1 VELNEL
7 LRSSGPISHE
17 EAGRLIDAGA
27 DALDAGD
34 AEAALERFWRAAGSG
49 DLNLAGRASIGAAEA
64 LVRLGRDDEAREL
77 LHGASQSGEQE
88 VRFVARRRL
97 AALHVTA
104 GRLQDA
110 LGEYQRAERDAPNDR
125 ARAEVA
131 SRIGWLIKETGG
143 SGVRARL
150 AFARSRGGVM
160 DRVAPT
166 AALLITG
173 VVSAAALAFPR
184 VLEPLALIKV
194 DSAGGD
200 FLSAEPWRLLTVALV
215 HGSPLHLLFNLFALD
230 LGARLVQRLY
240 GTQRLALWYLLGVV
254 GASLAS
260 AIWTPQIPSVGASG
274 GVFALFGVAL
284 GAEWAHRPLVE
295 RGVRAAL
302 AQIGGLI
309 AINLVFGLGLNVVGG
324 GIDNAAHLGGLAL
337 GLLLGVLVPP
347 TRAESMRSRWAGV
360 ISGGAGREQVYI
372 ALVAIGLLFI
382 FLNWYPLA
390 LMRTTLPI

>member
-1 VELNEL
+1 MELEEL
-7 LRSSGPISHE
+7 LRSNGPISHE

-34 AEAALERFWRAAGSG
+34 AEAALQLFWRAAGSG
-49 DLNLAGRASIGAAEA
+49 DLNLAGRASIGAAES
-64 LVRLGRDDEAREL
+64 LVRLGRNEEAREL
-77 LHGASQSGEQE
+77 LHGASQSGERE

-150 AFARSRGGVM
+150 AFARSRGGFA
-160 DRVAPT
+160 DRMAPM
-166 AALLITG
+166 AMLLATG
-173 VVSAAALAFPR
+173 VVSAAALALPSL
-184 VLEPLALIKV
+184 LEPLALFKL
-194 DSAGGD
+194 DSTGGD

-240 GTQRLALWYLLGVV
+240 GTPRLVFWYLLGVV

-260 AIWTPQIPSVGASG
+260 AIWTPLVPSVGASG

-347 TRAESMRSRWAGV
+347 TRAESMRSRWVGV
-360 ISGGAGREQVYI
+360 IGAGAGREQVST
-372 ALVAIGLLFI
+372 ALVALGLLLI
-382 FLNWYPLA
+382 FLNWYSFA
-390 LMRTTLPI
+390 LMRTTLPF

>member
-1 VELNEL
+1 MELEEL
-7 LRSSGPISHE
+7 LRSNGPISHE

-34 AEAALERFWRAAGSG
+34 AEAALQLFWRAAGSG
-49 DLNLAGRASIGAAEA
+49 DLNLAGRASIGAAES
-64 LVRLGRDDEAREL
+64 LVRLGRDEEAREL
-77 LHGASQSGEQE
+77 LHGASQSGERD

-125 ARAEVA
+125 ARSEVA

-150 AFARSRGGVM
+150 AFARSRGGLA
-160 DRVAPT
+160 DRVAPM
-166 AALLITG
+166 ALLLATG
-173 VVSAAALAFPR
+173 VVSAAALALPR
-184 VLEPLALIKV
+184 LLEPLALIKL
-194 DSAGGD
+194 DSTGGD

-240 GTQRLALWYLLGVV
+240 GTPRLVFWYLLGVV

-260 AIWTPQIPSVGASG
+260 AIWTPSVPSVGASG

-309 AINLVFGLGLNVVGG
+309 AINLVFGLGLNVAGG

-347 TRAESMRSRWAGV
+347 TRAESMRSRWVGV
-360 ISGGAGREQVYI
+360 IGAGAGREQVST
-372 ALVAIGLLFI
+372 ALVALGLLLI
-382 FLNWYPLA
+382 FLNWYSFA
-390 LMRTTLPI
+390 LMRTTLPF

>member
-1 VELNEL
+1 VEINEL
-7 LRSSGPISHE
+7 LRTSGPISHDD
-17 EAGRLIDAGA
+17 AGRLIDSGA

-34 AEAALERFWRAAGSG
+34 AEVALECFWRAAGSG

-77 LHGASQSGEQE
+77 LQGASQSGEQE

-104 GRLQDA
+104 GRLHEA
-110 LGEYQRAERDAPNDR
+110 LAEYQRAERDAPSER

-143 SGVRARL
+143 SSVRARL
-150 AFARSRGGVM
+150 AFARSRGGVT
-160 DRVAPT
+160 DRIVPLAM
-166 AALLITG
+166 LLVTG
-173 VVSAAALAFPR
+173 VVSAAALALPR
-184 VLEPLALIKV
+184 LLEPLALIKV
-194 DSAGGD
+194 ANGD
-200 FLSAEPWRLLTVALV
+200 FLSSEPWRLLTVALV
-215 HGSPLHLLFNLFALD
+215 HGSPLHLLFNLFAMD

-240 GTQRLALWYLLGVV
+240 GAQRLLFWYLLGVI

-260 AIWTPQIPSVGASG
+260 AIWTPLIPSVGASG

-309 AINLVFGLGLNVVGG
+309 AINLLFGLGLNVAGG

-337 GLLLGVLVPP
+337 GLLLGVFVPP

-360 ISGGAGREQVYI
+360 SSRGRGGERLYTLIVVF
-372 ALVAIGLLFI
+372 ALLVI
-382 FLNWYPLA
+382 FLNWYSLA
-390 LMRTTLPI
+390 LVRTTLPF

>member
-1 VELNEL
+1 MELYEL

-200 FLSAEPWRLLTVALV
+200 FLSTEPWRLLTVALV

-240 GTQRLALWYLLGVV
+240 GTQRLALWYLLGVL

-372 ALVAIGLLFI
+372 ALVAIGLLLI

>member
-200 FLSAEPWRLLTVALV
+200 FLSTEPWRLLTVALV

-240 GTQRLALWYLLGVV
+240 GTQRLALWYLLGVL

-260 AIWTPQIPSVGASG
+260 AIWTPQLPSVGASG

>member
-1 VELNEL
+1 MEIDEL
-7 LRSSGPISHE
+7 LRTSGPISHDD
-17 EAGRLIDAGA
+17 AGRLIDSGA

-34 AEAALERFWRAAGSG
+34 AEVALECFWRAAGSG

-77 LHGASQSGEQE
+77 LQGASQSGEQE

-104 GRLQDA
+104 GRLHDA
-110 LGEYQRAERDAPNDR
+110 LAEYQRAERDAPSER

-143 SGVRARL
+143 SSVRARL
-150 AFARSRGGVM
+150 AFARSRGGVT
-160 DRVAPT
+160 DRMVPLAM
-166 AALLITG
+166 LLVTG
-173 VVSAAALAFPR
+173 VVSAAALALPR
-184 VLEPLALIKV
+184 LLEPLALIKV
-194 DSAGGD
+194 ANGD
-200 FLSAEPWRLLTVALV
+200 FLSSEPWRLLTVALV
-215 HGSPLHLLFNLFALD
+215 HGSPLHLLFNLFAMD

-240 GTQRLALWYLLGVV
+240 GAQRLLLWYLLGVI

-260 AIWTPQIPSVGASG
+260 AIWTPLIPSVGASG

-309 AINLVFGLGLNVVGG
+309 AINLLFGLGLNVAGG

-337 GLLLGVLVPP
+337 GLLLGVFVPP

-360 ISGGAGREQVYI
+360 SSRGLGGERLYI
-372 ALVAIGLLFI
+372 LIVVFALLVI
-382 FLNWYPLA
+382 FLNWYSLA
-390 LMRTTLPI
+390 LVRTTLPF

>member
-1 VELNEL
+1 MELEEL
-7 LRSSGPISHE
+7 LRSNGPISHE

-34 AEAALERFWRAAGSG
+34 AEAALQLFWRAAGSG
-49 DLNLAGRASIGAAEA
+49 DLNLAGRASIGAAES
-64 LVRLGRDDEAREL
+64 LVRLGRDEEAREL
-77 LHGASQSGEQE
+77 LHGASQSGERD

-125 ARAEVA
+125 ARSEVA

-150 AFARSRGGVM
+150 AFARSRGGVA
-160 DRVAPT
+160 DRVAPM
-166 AALLITG
+166 ALLLATG
-173 VVSAAALAFPR
+173 VVSAAALALPR
-184 VLEPLALIKV
+184 LLEPLALIKL
-194 DSAGGD
+194 DSANGD
-200 FLSAEPWRLLTVALV
+200 FLSTEPWRLLTVALV

-240 GTQRLALWYLLGVV
+240 GTPRLVFWYLLGVV

-260 AIWTPQIPSVGASG
+260 AIWTPSVPSVGASG

-347 TRAESMRSRWAGV
+347 TRAESMRSRWVGV
-360 ISGGAGREQVYI
+360 IGAGAGREQVST
-372 ALVAIGLLFI
+372 ALVALGLLLI
-382 FLNWYPLA
+382 FLNWYSFA
-390 LMRTTLPI
+390 LMRTTLPF

>member
-1 VELNEL
+1 MELNEL

-200 FLSAEPWRLLTVALV
+200 FLSTEPWRLLTVALV

-240 GTQRLALWYLLGVV
+240 GTQRLALWYLLGVL

-372 ALVAIGLLFI
+372 ALVAIGLLLI

>member
-1 VELNEL
+1 MELEEL
-7 LRSSGPISHE
+7 LRSNGPISHE

-34 AEAALERFWRAAGSG
+34 AEAALQLFWRAAGSG
-49 DLNLAGRASIGAAEA
+49 DLNLAGRASIGAAES
-64 LVRLGRDDEAREL
+64 LVRLGRDEEAREL
-77 LHGASQSGEQE
+77 LHGASQSGERD

-150 AFARSRGGVM
+150 AFARSRGGVA
-160 DRVAPT
+160 DRVAPM
-166 AALLITG
+166 ALLLATG
-173 VVSAAALAFPR
+173 VVSAAALALPR
-184 VLEPLALIKV
+184 LLEPLALIKL
-194 DSAGGD
+194 DSANGD
-200 FLSAEPWRLLTVALV
+200 FLSTEPWRLLTVALV

-240 GTQRLALWYLLGVV
+240 GTPRLVFWYLLGVV

-260 AIWTPQIPSVGASG
+260 AIWTPSVPSVGASG

-347 TRAESMRSRWAGV
+347 TRAESMRSRWVGV
-360 ISGGAGREQVYI
+360 IGAGAGREQVST
-372 ALVAIGLLFI
+372 ALVALGLLLI
-382 FLNWYPLA
+382 FLNWYSFA
-390 LMRTTLPI
+390 LMRTTLPF

>member
-1 VELNEL
+1 MELNEL
-7 LRSSGPISHE
+7 LRSGGPISHE

-200 FLSAEPWRLLTVALV
+200 FLSTEPWRLLTVALV

-260 AIWTPQIPSVGASG
+260 AIWTPQLPSVGASG

>member
-1 VELNEL
+1 MELNEL

-200 FLSAEPWRLLTVALV
+200 FLSTEPWRLLTVALV

-260 AIWTPQIPSVGASG
+260 AIWTPQLPSVGASG

>member
-1 VELNEL
+1 MELNEL

-184 VLEPLALIKV
+184 VLEPLALIKM

-200 FLSAEPWRLLTVALV
+200 FLSTEPWRLLTVALV

-240 GTQRLALWYLLGVV
+240 GTQRLALWYLLGVL

>member
-1 VELNEL
+1 VELEEL
-7 LRSSGPISHE
+7 LRSNGPISHE

-34 AEAALERFWRAAGSG
+34 AEAALQLFWRAAGSG
-49 DLNLAGRASIGAAEA
+49 DLNLAGRASIGAAES
-64 LVRLGRDDEAREL
+64 LVRLGRDEEAREL
-77 LHGASQSGEQE
+77 LHGASQSGERE

-125 ARAEVA
+125 ARSEVA

-150 AFARSRGGVM
+150 AFARSRGGFA
-160 DRVAPT
+160 DRVAPM
-166 AALLITG
+166 ALLLATG
-173 VVSAAALAFPR
+173 VVSAAALALPSL
-184 VLEPLALIKV
+184 LEPLALIKL
-194 DSAGGD
+194 DSANGD
-200 FLSAEPWRLLTVALV
+200 FLSTEPWRLLTVALV

-230 LGARLVQRLY
+230 LGVRLVQRLY
-240 GTQRLALWYLLGVV
+240 GTPRLVFWYLLGVV

-260 AIWTPQIPSVGASG
+260 AIWTPSVPSVGASG

-347 TRAESMRSRWAGV
+347 TRAESMRSRWVGV
-360 ISGGAGREQVYI
+360 IGAGAGREQVFT
-372 ALVAIGLLFI
+372 ALVALGLLLI
-382 FLNWYPLA
+382 FLNWYSFA
-390 LMRTTLPI
+390 LMRTTLPF

>member
-200 FLSAEPWRLLTVALV
+200 FLSTEPWRLLTVALV

-240 GTQRLALWYLLGVV
+240 GTQRLALWYLLGVL

>member
-1 VELNEL
+1 VDINEL
-7 LRSSGPISHE
+7 LRTSGPISHDD
-17 EAGRLIDAGA
+17 AGRLIDAGA

-34 AEAALERFWRAAGSG
+34 AEAALECFWRAAGSG
-49 DLNLAGRASIGAAEA
+49 DLSLAGRASIGAAEA
-64 LVRLGRDDEAREL
+64 LVRLGRDDEARDL
-77 LHGASQSGEQE
+77 LQGASQSGEQE

-97 AALHVTA
+97 AVLHVTA

-110 LGEYQRAERDAPNDR
+110 LAEYQRAERDAPDDR

-150 AFARSRGGVM
+150 AFARSRGGVA
-160 DRVAPT
+160 DRVTP
-166 AALLITG
+166 LLMVGFTG
-173 VVSAAALAFPR
+173 AVSAAALALPR
-184 VLEPLALIKV
+184 LLEPLALIKV
-194 DSAGGD
+194 DSANGD
-200 FLSAEPWRLLTVALV
+200 FLSTEPWRLLTVALV
-215 HGSPLHLLFNLFALD
+215 HGSPLHLLFNLFAMD

-240 GTQRLALWYLLGVV
+240 GTQRLLLWYLLGVV

-260 AIWTPQIPSVGASG
+260 AIWTPLIPSVGASG

-309 AINLVFGLGLNVVGG
+309 AINLVFGLGLNVAGG

-360 ISGGAGREQVYI
+360 ISRGAGREQLYTLIVAF
-372 ALVAIGLLFI
+372 ALLVI
-382 FLNWYPLA
+382 FMNWYSLA
-390 LMRTTLPI
+390 LLRTTLPF

>member
-1 VELNEL
+1 MELEEL
-7 LRSSGPISHE
+7 LRSNGPISHE

-34 AEAALERFWRAAGSG
+34 AEAAMQLFWRAAGSG
-49 DLNLAGRASIGAAEA
+49 DLNLAGRASIGAAES
-64 LVRLGRDDEAREL
+64 LVRLGRDEEAREL
-77 LHGASQSGEQE
+77 LHGASQSGERD

-125 ARAEVA
+125 ARSEVA

-150 AFARSRGGVM
+150 AFARSRGGLA
-160 DRVAPT
+160 DRVAPM
-166 AALLITG
+166 ALLLATG
-173 VVSAAALAFPR
+173 VVSAAALALPSL
-184 VLEPLALIKV
+184 LEPLALIKL
-194 DSAGGD
+194 DSANGD
-200 FLSAEPWRLLTVALV
+200 FLSTEPWRLFTVALV

-240 GTQRLALWYLLGVV
+240 GTPRLVFWYLLGVV

-260 AIWTPQIPSVGASG
+260 AIWTPSVPSVGASG

-347 TRAESMRSRWAGV
+347 TRAESMRSRWVGV
-360 ISGGAGREQVYI
+360 IGAGAGREQVST
-372 ALVAIGLLFI
+372 ALVALGLLLI
-382 FLNWYPLA
+382 FLNWYSFA
-390 LMRTTLPI
+390 LMRTTLPF

>member
-1 VELNEL
+1 MELNEL

-200 FLSAEPWRLLTVALV
+200 FLSTEPWRLLTVALV

-240 GTQRLALWYLLGVV
+240 GTQRLALWYLLGVL

-274 GVFALFGVAL
+274 GVFALFGIAL

-337 GLLLGVLVPP
+337 GLLLGVLVSP

>member
-1 VELNEL
+1 VEIDEL
-7 LRSSGPISHE
+7 LRTSGPISHDD
-17 EAGRLIDAGA
+17 AGRLIDSGA

-34 AEAALERFWRAAGSG
+34 AEVALECFWRAAGSG

-77 LHGASQSGEQE
+77 LQGASQSGEQE

-104 GRLQDA
+104 GRLHDA
-110 LGEYQRAERDAPNDR
+110 LAEYQRAERDAPSER

-143 SGVRARL
+143 SSVRARL
-150 AFARSRGGVM
+150 AFARSRGGVT
-160 DRVAPT
+160 DRMVPLAM
-166 AALLITG
+166 LLVTG
-173 VVSAAALAFPR
+173 VVSAAALALPR
-184 VLEPLALIKV
+184 LLEPLALIKV
-194 DSAGGD
+194 ANGD
-200 FLSAEPWRLLTVALV
+200 FLSSEPWRLLTVALV
-215 HGSPLHLLFNLFALD
+215 HGSPLHLLFNLFAMD

-240 GTQRLALWYLLGVV
+240 GAQRLLLWYLLGVI

-260 AIWTPQIPSVGASG
+260 AIWTPLIPSVGASG

-309 AINLVFGLGLNVVGG
+309 AINLLFGLGLNVAGG

-337 GLLLGVLVPP
+337 GLLLGVFVPP

-360 ISGGAGREQVYI
+360 SSRGLGGERLYTLIVVFAF
-372 ALVAIGLLFI
+372 LVI
-382 FLNWYPLA
+382 FLNWYSLA
-390 LMRTTLPI
+390 LVRTTLPF

>member
-1 VELNEL
+1 VEINEL
-7 LRSSGPISHE
+7 LRASGPIRDDD
-17 EAGRLIDAGA
+17 AGRLIDAGA

-34 AEAALERFWRAAGSG
+34 AEGALERFWRAAGSG
-49 DLNLAGRASIGAAEA
+49 DLSLAGRASIGAAEA
-64 LVRLGRDDEAREL
+64 LMRLGRDDEAREL
-77 LHGASQSGEQE
+77 LHGAAQSGEQE
-88 VRFVARRRL
+88 IRFVARRRL

-104 GRLQDA
+104 GRLHDA
-110 LGEYQRAERDAPNDR
+110 LAEYQRAERDAPTDR

-143 SGVRARL
+143 SSLRARL
-150 AFARSRGGVM
+150 AFARSRGSVA
-160 DRVAPT
+160 DRVTPLAMVVV
-166 AALLITG
+166 TG
-173 VVSAAALAFPR
+173 VVSAAALALPR
-184 VLEPLALIKV
+184 LLEPLALVKAV
-194 DSAGGD
+194 ALGD
-200 FLSAEPWRLLTVALV
+200 VLSTEPWRLLTVALV

-240 GTQRLALWYLLGVV
+240 GTQRLLLWYMLGVI

-260 AIWTPQIPSVGASG
+260 AIWSPYIPSVGASG

-309 AINLVFGLGLNVVGG
+309 VINLLFGLGLNVVGG

-337 GLLLGVLVPP
+337 GLLFGVLVPP

-360 ISGGAGREQVYI
+360 ISRGAGREQIYTLAVAF
-372 ALVAIGLLFI
+372 ALLAIYV
-382 FLNWYPLA
+382 NWYSLSLARLA
-390 LMRTTLPI
+390 LPF

>member
-1 VELNEL
+1 MEIDEL
-7 LRSSGPISHE
+7 LRTSGPISHDD
-17 EAGRLIDAGA
+17 AGRLIDSGA

-34 AEAALERFWRAAGSG
+34 AEVALECFWRAAGSG

-77 LHGASQSGEQE
+77 LQGASQSGEQE

-104 GRLQDA
+104 GRLHDA
-110 LGEYQRAERDAPNDR
+110 LAEYQRAERDAPSER

-143 SGVRARL
+143 SSVRARL
-150 AFARSRGGVM
+150 AFARSRGGVT
-160 DRVAPT
+160 DRMVPLAM
-166 AALLITG
+166 LLVTG
-173 VVSAAALAFPR
+173 VVSAAALALPR
-184 VLEPLALIKV
+184 LLEPLALIKV
-194 DSAGGD
+194 ANGD
-200 FLSAEPWRLLTVALV
+200 FLSSEPWRLLTVALV
-215 HGSPLHLLFNLFALD
+215 HGSPLHLLFNLFAMD

-240 GTQRLALWYLLGVV
+240 GVQRLLLWYLLGVI

-260 AIWTPQIPSVGASG
+260 AIWTPLIPSVGASG

-309 AINLVFGLGLNVVGG
+309 AINLLFGLGLNVAGG

-337 GLLLGVLVPP
+337 GLLLGVFVPP

-360 ISGGAGREQVYI
+360 SSRGLGGERLYTLIVAF
-372 ALVAIGLLFI
+372 ALLVI
-382 FLNWYPLA
+382 FLNWYSLA
-390 LMRTTLPI
+390 LVRTTLPF

>member
-240 GTQRLALWYLLGVV
+240 GTQRLALWYLLGVL

-260 AIWTPQIPSVGASG
+260 AIWTPQLPSVGASG

>member
-1 VELNEL
+1 MELEEL
-7 LRSSGPISHE
+7 LRSNGPISHE

-34 AEAALERFWRAAGSG
+34 AEAALQLFWRAAGSG
-49 DLNLAGRASIGAAEA
+49 DLNLAGRASIGAAES
-64 LVRLGRDDEAREL
+64 LVRLGRDEEAREL
-77 LHGASQSGEQE
+77 LHGASQSGERD

-125 ARAEVA
+125 ARSEVA

-150 AFARSRGGVM
+150 AFARSRGGLA
-160 DRVAPT
+160 DRVAPM
-166 AALLITG
+166 ALLLATG
-173 VVSAAALAFPR
+173 VVSAAALALPSL
-184 VLEPLALIKV
+184 LEPLALIKL
-194 DSAGGD
+194 DSANGD
-200 FLSAEPWRLLTVALV
+200 FLSTEPWRLLTVALV

-240 GTQRLALWYLLGVV
+240 GTSRLVFWYLLGVV

-260 AIWTPQIPSVGASG
+260 AIWTPSVPSVGASG

-324 GIDNAAHLGGLAL
+324 GIDNAAHLGGLAF

-347 TRAESMRSRWAGV
+347 TRAESMRSRWVGV
-360 ISGGAGREQVYI
+360 IGAGAGREQVST
-372 ALVAIGLLFI
+372 ALVALGLLLI
-382 FLNWYPLA
+382 FLNWYSFA
-390 LMRTTLPI
+390 LMRTTLPF

>member
-1 VELNEL
+1 VELEEL
-7 LRSSGPISHE
+7 LRSNGPISHE

-34 AEAALERFWRAAGSG
+34 AEAALQLFWRAAGSG
-49 DLNLAGRASIGAAEA
+49 DLNLAGRASIGAAES
-64 LVRLGRDDEAREL
+64 LVRLGRDEEAREL
-77 LHGASQSGEQE
+77 LHGASQSGERD

-150 AFARSRGGVM
+150 AFARSRGGVA
-160 DRVAPT
+160 DRVAPM
-166 AALLITG
+166 ALLLATG
-173 VVSAAALAFPR
+173 VVSAAALALPR
-184 VLEPLALIKV
+184 LLEPLALIKL
-194 DSAGGD
+194 DSANGD
-200 FLSAEPWRLLTVALV
+200 FLSTEPWRLLTVALV

-240 GTQRLALWYLLGVV
+240 GTSRLVFWYLLGAV

-260 AIWTPQIPSVGASG
+260 AIWTPSVPSVGASG

-347 TRAESMRSRWAGV
+347 TRAESMRSRWVGV
-360 ISGGAGREQVYI
+360 IGAGARREQVST
-372 ALVAIGLLFI
+372 ALVALGLLLI
-382 FLNWYPLA
+382 FLNWYSFA
-390 LMRTTLPI
+390 LMRTTLPF

>member
-1 VELNEL
+1 MELEEL
-7 LRSSGPISHE
+7 LRSNGPISHE

-34 AEAALERFWRAAGSG
+34 VEAALQLFWRAAGSG
-49 DLNLAGRASIGAAEA
+49 DLNLAGRASIGAAES
-64 LVRLGRDDEAREL
+64 LVRLGRDEEAREL
-77 LHGASQSGEQE
+77 LHGASQSGERE

-150 AFARSRGGVM
+150 AFARSRGGFA
-160 DRVAPT
+160 DRMAPM
-166 AALLITG
+166 AMLLATG
-173 VVSAAALAFPR
+173 VVSAAALALPSL
-184 VLEPLALIKV
+184 LEPLALFKL
-194 DSAGGD
+194 DSTGGD

-240 GTQRLALWYLLGVV
+240 GTPRLVFWYLLGVV

-260 AIWTPQIPSVGASG
+260 AIWTPLVPSVGASG

-347 TRAESMRSRWAGV
+347 TRAESMRSRWVGV
-360 ISGGAGREQVYI
+360 IGAGAGREQVST
-372 ALVAIGLLFI
+372 ALVALGLLLI
-382 FLNWYPLA
+382 FLNWYSFA
-390 LMRTTLPI
+390 LMRTTLPF

>member
-1 VELNEL
+1 MEIDEL
-7 LRSSGPISHE
+7 LRTSGPISHDD
-17 EAGRLIDAGA
+17 AGRLIDSGA

-34 AEAALERFWRAAGSG
+34 VEVALECFWRAAGSG

-77 LHGASQSGEQE
+77 LQGASQSGEQE

-104 GRLQDA
+104 GRLHDA
-110 LGEYQRAERDAPNDR
+110 LAEYQRAERDAPSER

-143 SGVRARL
+143 SSVRARL
-150 AFARSRGGVM
+150 AFARSRGGVT
-160 DRVAPT
+160 DRMVPLAM
-166 AALLITG
+166 LLVTG
-173 VVSAAALAFPR
+173 VVSAAALALPR
-184 VLEPLALIKV
+184 LLEPLALIKV
-194 DSAGGD
+194 ANGD
-200 FLSAEPWRLLTVALV
+200 FLSSEPWRLLTVALV
-215 HGSPLHLLFNLFALD
+215 HGSPLHLLFNLFAMD

-240 GTQRLALWYLLGVV
+240 GAQRLLLWYLLGVI

-260 AIWTPQIPSVGASG
+260 AIWTPLIPSVGASG

-309 AINLVFGLGLNVVGG
+309 AINLLFGLGLNVAGG

-337 GLLLGVLVPP
+337 GLLLGVFVPP

-360 ISGGAGREQVYI
+360 SSRGLGGERLYTLIVVFAF
-372 ALVAIGLLFI
+372 LVIY
-382 FLNWYPLA
+382 LNWYSLA
-390 LMRTTLPI
+390 LVRTTLPF

>member
-1 VELNEL
+1 VELEEL
-7 LRSSGPISHE
+7 LRSNGPISHE

-34 AEAALERFWRAAGSG
+34 AEAALQLFWRAAGSG
-49 DLNLAGRASIGAAEA
+49 DLNLAGRASIGAAES
-64 LVRLGRDDEAREL
+64 LVRLGRDEEAREL
-77 LHGASQSGEQE
+77 LHGASQSGERE

-125 ARAEVA
+125 ARSEVA

-150 AFARSRGGVM
+150 AFARSRGGFA
-160 DRVAPT
+160 DRVAPM
-166 AALLITG
+166 ALLLATG
-173 VVSAAALAFPR
+173 VVSAAALALPSL
-184 VLEPLALIKV
+184 LEPLALIKL
-194 DSAGGD
+194 DSANGD
-200 FLSAEPWRLLTVALV
+200 FLSTEPWRLLTVALV

-230 LGARLVQRLY
+230 LGVRLVQRLY
-240 GTQRLALWYLLGVV
+240 GTPRLVFWYLLGVV

-260 AIWTPQIPSVGASG
+260 AIWTPSVPSVGASG

-347 TRAESMRSRWAGV
+347 TRAESMRSRWVGV
-360 ISGGAGREQVYI
+360 IGAGAGREQVST
-372 ALVAIGLLFI
+372 ALVALGLLLI
-382 FLNWYPLA
+382 FLNWYSFA
-390 LMRTTLPI
+390 LMRTTIPF

>member
-1 VELNEL
+1 MEINEL
-7 LRSSGPISHE
+7 LRTSGPISRDD
-17 EAGRLIDAGA
+17 AGRLIDSGA

-34 AEAALERFWRAAGSG
+34 AEVALECFWRAAGSG

-77 LHGASQSGEQE
+77 LQGASQSGEQE

-104 GRLQDA
+104 GRLHDA
-110 LGEYQRAERDAPNDR
+110 LAEYQRAERDAPSER

-143 SGVRARL
+143 SSVRARL
-150 AFARSRGGVM
+150 AFARSRGGVT
-160 DRVAPT
+160 DRMVPLAM
-166 AALLITG
+166 LLVTG
-173 VVSAAALAFPR
+173 VVSAAALALPR
-184 VLEPLALIKV
+184 LLEPLALIKV
-194 DSAGGD
+194 ANGD
-200 FLSAEPWRLLTVALV
+200 FLSSEPWRLLTVALV
-215 HGSPLHLLFNLFALD
+215 HGSPLHLLFNLFAMD

-240 GTQRLALWYLLGVV
+240 GAQRLLLWYLLGVI

-260 AIWTPQIPSVGASG
+260 AIWTPLIPSVGASG

-309 AINLVFGLGLNVVGG
+309 AINLLFGLGLNVAGG

-337 GLLLGVLVPP
+337 GLLLGVFVPP

-360 ISGGAGREQVYI
+360 SSRGRGGERLYTLIVVF
-372 ALVAIGLLFI
+372 ALLVI
-382 FLNWYPLA
+382 FLNWYSLA
-390 LMRTTLPI
+390 LVRTTLPF

>member
-260 AIWTPQIPSVGASG
+260 AIWTPQLPSVGASG

-372 ALVAIGLLFI
+372 ALVAIGLLLI

>member
-1 VELNEL
+1 MELNEL
-7 LRSSGPISHE
+7 LRSGGPISHE

-200 FLSAEPWRLLTVALV
+200 FLSTEPWRLLTVALV

-240 GTQRLALWYLLGVV
+240 GTQRLALWYLLGVL

-360 ISGGAGREQVYI
+360 ISGDAGREQVYI

>member
-1 VELNEL
+1 VELEEL
-7 LRSSGPISHE
+7 LRSNGPISHE

-34 AEAALERFWRAAGSG
+34 AEAAMQLFWRAAGSG
-49 DLNLAGRASIGAAEA
+49 DLNLAGRASIGAAES
-64 LVRLGRDDEAREL
+64 LVRLGRDEEAREL
-77 LHGASQSGEQE
+77 LHGASQSGERD

-125 ARAEVA
+125 ARSEVA

-150 AFARSRGGVM
+150 AFARSRGGLA
-160 DRVAPT
+160 DRVAPM
-166 AALLITG
+166 ALLLATG
-173 VVSAAALAFPR
+173 VVSAAALALPSL
-184 VLEPLALIKV
+184 LEPLALIKL
-194 DSAGGD
+194 DSANGD
-200 FLSAEPWRLLTVALV
+200 FLSTEPWRLFTVALV

-240 GTQRLALWYLLGVV
+240 GTPRLVFWYLLGVV

-260 AIWTPQIPSVGASG
+260 AIWTPSVPSVGASG

-309 AINLVFGLGLNVVGG
+309 AINLVFGLGLNFVGG

-347 TRAESMRSRWAGV
+347 TRAESMRSRWVGV
-360 ISGGAGREQVYI
+360 IGAGAGREQVST
-372 ALVAIGLLFI
+372 ALVALGLLLI
-382 FLNWYPLA
+382 FLNWYSFA
-390 LMRTTLPI
+390 LMRTTLPF

>member
-1 VELNEL
+1 MEIDEL
-7 LRSSGPISHE
+7 LRTSGPISHDD
-17 EAGRLIDAGA
+17 AGRLIDSGA

-34 AEAALERFWRAAGSG
+34 AEVALECFWRAAGSG

-77 LHGASQSGEQE
+77 LQGASQSGEQE

-104 GRLQDA
+104 GRLHDA
-110 LGEYQRAERDAPNDR
+110 LAEYQRAERDAPSER

-143 SGVRARL
+143 SSVRARL
-150 AFARSRGGVM
+150 AFARSRGGVT
-160 DRVAPT
+160 DRMVPLAM
-166 AALLITG
+166 LLVTG
-173 VVSAAALAFPR
+173 VVSAAALALPR
-184 VLEPLALIKV
+184 LLEPLALIKV
-194 DSAGGD
+194 ANGD
-200 FLSAEPWRLLTVALV
+200 FLSSEPWRLLTVALV
-215 HGSPLHLLFNLFALD
+215 HGSPLHLLFNLFAMD

-240 GTQRLALWYLLGVV
+240 GAQRLLLWYLLGVI

-260 AIWTPQIPSVGASG
+260 AIWTPLIPSVGASG

-309 AINLVFGLGLNVVGG
+309 AINLLFGLGLNVAGG

-337 GLLLGVLVPP
+337 GLLLGVFVPP

-360 ISGGAGREQVYI
+360 SSRGLGGERLYTLIVVFAF
-372 ALVAIGLLFI
+372 LVI
-382 FLNWYPLA
+382 FLNWYSLA
-390 LMRTTLPI
+390 LVRTTLPF

>member
-143 SGVRARL
+143 SGVRARF

-200 FLSAEPWRLLTVALV
+200 FLSTEPWRLLTVALV

-260 AIWTPQIPSVGASG
+260 AIWTPQLPSVGASG

-372 ALVAIGLLFI
+372 ALVAIGLLLI

>member
-1 VELNEL
+1 MELEEL
-7 LRSSGPISHE
+7 LRSNGPISHE

-34 AEAALERFWRAAGSG
+34 AEAALQLFWRAAGSG
-49 DLNLAGRASIGAAEA
+49 DLNLAGRASIGAAES
-64 LVRLGRDDEAREL
+64 LVRLGRDEEAREL
-77 LHGASQSGEQE
+77 LHGASQSGERD

-125 ARAEVA
+125 ARSEVA

-150 AFARSRGGVM
+150 AFARSRGGVA
-160 DRVAPT
+160 DRVAPM
-166 AALLITG
+166 ALLLATG
-173 VVSAAALAFPR
+173 VVSAAALALPSL
-184 VLEPLALIKV
+184 LEPLALIKL
-194 DSAGGD
+194 DSANGD
-200 FLSAEPWRLLTVALV
+200 FLSTEPWRLLTVALV

-240 GTQRLALWYLLGVV
+240 GTPRLVFWYLLGVV

-260 AIWTPQIPSVGASG
+260 AIWTPSVPSVGASG

-347 TRAESMRSRWAGV
+347 TRAESMRSRWVGV
-360 ISGGAGREQVYI
+360 IGAGAGREQVST
-372 ALVAIGLLFI
+372 ALVALGLLLI
-382 FLNWYPLA
+382 FLNWYSFA
-390 LMRTTLPI
+390 LMRTTLPF